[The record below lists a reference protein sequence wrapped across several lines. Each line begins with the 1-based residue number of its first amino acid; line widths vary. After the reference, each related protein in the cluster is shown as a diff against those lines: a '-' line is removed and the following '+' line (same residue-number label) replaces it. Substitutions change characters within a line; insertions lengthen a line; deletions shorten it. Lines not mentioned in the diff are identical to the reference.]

1 MNIWAIIYN
10 ILIIPIIGL
19 IYNILYLF
27 NKKIKT
33 RERNYKQ
40 YLNKIPP
47 KSKDKLRILFHS
59 SSMGEFEQAKPLI
72 ERLKRKSPNIE
83 IIASF
88 YSPSGFDNQKNYKFI
103 DYIIYM
109 PFDSFKKAKIYTKKT
124 NPDIAVFIRYDIW
137 RNHIAFFKYYRKPL
151 ILINASKPSSIF
163 AKFPII
169 KSFFKDIYS
178 LFDEI
183 YTLGQSHTEYFN
195 KLNIRTKIF
204 NSADTRYDR
213 IMEKVSENINSD
225 ILDNELFNGKRVLV
239 LGSSWREEEEII
251 SKCFN
256 QFKDKIFLI
265 IVPHEPTKEHINK
278 TKTLFPNHLLL
289 SDYNQEYDYETEVL
303 IVDSIGKLL
312 ALYSFADVAIVG
324 GGFGKSVHSLSEP
337 AGYSIPLACGPNI
350 DRSPEAAE
358 LIDKGGLV
366 VLKELNDCIIFLNTI
381 LDKNKA
387 QRMGLI
393 SGNFIKDK
401 IGSSNII
408 TKKILTLAE
417 GKNRV

>member
-1 MNIWAIIYN
+1 MNFWAIIYN
-10 ILIIPIIGL
+10 LIIIPIIGL
-19 IYNILYLF
+19 IYKVLYIF

-33 RERNYKQ
+33 REKNYKF

-72 ERLKRKSPNIE
+72 ERLKRKSHNIE

-88 YSPSGFDNQKNYKFI
+88 YSPSGFDNQKDYKFI

-137 RNHIAFFKYYRKPL
+137 RNHIAFLKYYHKPL
-151 ILINASKPSSIF
+151 ILINASQPSSIF
-163 AKFPII
+163 TKFPIV

-183 YTLGQSHTEYFN
+183 YTLGPKHSKYFN
-195 KLNIRTKIF
+195 DLNLK
-204 NSADTRYDR
+204 NKVLDSADTRYDR
-213 IMEKVSENINSD
+213 IMEKVSENINSE
-225 ILDNELFNGKRVLV
+225 ILDKTLFNGKRVLIV
-239 LGSSWREEEEII
+239 GSSWAEEEEMLA
-251 SKCFN
+251 KCFK
-256 QFKDKIFLI
+256 QFKDSLFLI
-265 IVPHEPTKEHINK
+265 IVPHEPTPEHIAK
-278 TKTLFPNHLLL
+278 TKELFPNNILL
-289 SDYNQEYDYETEVL
+289 SEYESSNNYDTEVL

-312 ALYSFADVAIVG
+312 ALYSFADAAFVG

-350 DRSPEAAE
+350 DRSPEAEE
-358 LIDKGGLV
+358 LTVKGGLMV
-366 VLKELNDCIIFLNTI
+366 IKDLNDCIIFINII

-387 QRMGLI
+387 QVMGLI
-393 SGNFIKDK
+393 SGKFIKDK
-401 IGSSNII
+401 IGSSSII
-408 TKKILTLAE
+408 TNKILALAE
-417 GKNRV
+417 GKRNN